1 MLNLSS
7 LIAAPF
13 AAFSFALPVRLKPAE
28 LWRDGQYLTPS
39 EFSGLIEECTF
50 YTLEATTEDGDRV
63 FYIRCPGGER
73 LDDGYPFEDLETVA
87 DFVGWRIDEALSA
100 ADRCQS

>member
-13 AAFSFALPVRLKPAE
+13 AAFSFALPVRPEPAA
-28 LWRDGQYLTPS
+28 LWRAGDWMTCA

-50 YTLEATTEDGDRV
+50 YTLEATTEDGDPV
-63 FYIRCPGGER
+63 FYLRCPCGER

-100 ADRCQS
+100 AERCEF

>member
-28 LWRDGQYLTPS
+28 LWRTGQYLTPS
-39 EFSGLIEECTF
+39 ELSGLIEECTF
-50 YTLEATTEDGDRV
+50 YTLETTMEDGDPV
-63 FYIRCPGGER
+63 FYLRCPCGER
-73 LDDGYPFEDLETVA
+73 LDDGYPFEDLETVG

-100 ADRCQS
+100 ADGCEF